1 MQISKLFAVA
11 AFATFASFG
20 AYADEADGSD
30 RALQF
35 TSTRTAAE
43 VRAEAL
49 NPIKISNGSTGVFAL
64 EGSSSVDRMALR
76 KQTLMALRD
85 GQTSHGEIG
94 LM

>member
-1 MQISKLFAVA
+1 MQISKLLAVTA
-11 AFATFASFG
+11 LATFASFG

-35 TSTRTAAE
+35 TSTRTASE

-49 NPIKISNGSTGVFAL
+49 NPVKISNGSTGVMAL
-64 EGSSSVDRMALR
+64 ADSNVDRQALR
-76 KQTLMALRD
+76 NETIMAVRA
-85 GQTSHGEIG
+85 GQTSQGEAG